1 MRRFTLALLTAA
13 PLALTGCE
21 MLGIETAATVAKKRE
36 AEGRAIG
43 AACRHSARSI
53 EQCHTLNRRAD
64 KAAVFAGW
72 REMNDYMRE
81 NSIEPMPATA
91 PAGDV
96 AAVDEAEATERSEPR
111 AARRSGS

>member
-1 MRRFTLALLTAA
+1 MRRLTLVLLAAA
-13 PLALTGCE
+13 PLALSGCDA
-21 MLGIETAATVAKKRE
+21 LGIETAATQAKKRE

-43 AACRHSARSI
+43 AACRHAARSI

-81 NSIEPMPATA
+81 NSIEAMPAAA
-91 PAGDV
+91 PAGEV
-96 AAVDEAEATERSEPR
+96 AAVEDTEPERRPAS
-111 AARRSGS
+111 RSGS